1 METES
6 PRLSDM
12 QAKCLHA
19 LASGT
24 APHGEMCWPFRP
36 IEEAT
41 GLPRKDVRRS
51 VRALF
56 RKGLAEFH
64 KGLCNEDGYFAGS
77 GYCISLVGLKVTE
90 TLRDVP

>member
-1 METES
+1 MS
-6 PRLSDM
+6 AVQMSDM

-24 APHGEMCWPFRP
+24 RPHGEMCWHFKS
-36 IEEAT
+36 IEDAT
-41 GLPRKDVRRS
+41 GLTRVHVKRS

-56 RKGLAEFH
+56 RKGMAEFH
-64 KGLCNEDGYFAGS
+64 KGLCTEDGYFAGA
-77 GYCISLVGLKVTE
+77 GYCISPAGLETTK